1 MRLMTL
7 LGMALGLALLVGAV
21 LATAD
26 EPGLFLNGPGAV
38 VVLGGTFA
46 ATLMSYS
53 IAEIAQAFKA
63 FTVTLRTEE
72 RYKRRDLDEIVKVA
86 RSWHQ
91 GDVHGADRIVQQI
104 DSPFLRTGLQMVLD
118 TMPLDEILSV
128 LDWRIARLKARET
141 AEADVFEA
149 MAGYAPAFGMVG
161 TLLGVVNLL
170 NELEGAAV
178 SNIAVHL
185 AVALVTTFYGIVLA
199 NAVFRPMAVKLRR
212 RTQDRVQLLQLVKE
226 AIILV
231 SEDHGPG
238 QIRYALQSYLDV
250 GGGDD
255 AAAGGGSRAAGH
267 GGAPGHAG

>member
-7 LGMALGLALLVGAV
+7 LGMAIGLTLLVGAV
-21 LATAD
+21 LVTAD
-26 EPGLFLNGPGAV
+26 DPTLFINGPGAIV
-38 VVLGGTFA
+38 VIGGTFA

-53 IAEIAQAFKA
+53 IGEIAQAFKA

-86 RSWHQ
+86 RVWHQ
-91 GDVHGADRIVQQI
+91 GDIRQADALVQNI
-104 DSPFLRTGLQMVLD
+104 SSPFLRKGLQMVLD

-141 AEADVFEA
+141 AEADVFEV
-149 MAGYAPAFGMVG
+149 MASYAPAFGMVG
-161 TLLGVVNLL
+161 TLLGLVNLL
-170 NELEGAAV
+170 NELDGAAV
-178 SNIAVHL
+178 GNIAFHL

-238 QIRYALQSYLDV
+238 QIRYALQAYLDL
-250 GGGDD
+250 GDTAGD
-255 AAAGGGSRAAGH
+255 SGSEARATAGGANGH
-267 GGAPGHAG
+267 GA